1 MPSSV
6 FDPPGMQWRCKRR
19 RSEKLTRYVAINP
32 LLGIDTKSLNVKR
45 QDPEVAKWVEVLKEK
60 YAGLKLIVARDKLD
74 YIKGVRQKMLAF
86 ERFLNMYPEYQGK
99 VIVRPLLSLDRGLHL
114 IILRSG

>member
-1 MPSSV
+1 M
-6 FDPPGMQWRCKRR
+6 
-19 RSEKLTRYVAINP
+19 
-32 LLGIDTKSLNVKR
+32 LGIDTKSLNVKR

-86 ERFLNMYPEYQGK
+86 ERFLNLYPEYQGK
-99 VIVRPLLSLDRGLHL
+99 VIFHHPCCGTFFSLLYDPLLFSTRE
-114 IILRSG
+114 